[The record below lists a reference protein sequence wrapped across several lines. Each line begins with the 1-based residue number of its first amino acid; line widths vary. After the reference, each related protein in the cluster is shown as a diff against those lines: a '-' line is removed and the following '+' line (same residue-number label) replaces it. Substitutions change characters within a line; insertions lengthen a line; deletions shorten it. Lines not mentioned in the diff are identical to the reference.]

1 MAIEDDDPS
10 NITGSDPAG
19 TSPKPAEGVTP
30 IVTPTEPKVLEEGV
44 QQVRHSD
51 FKRIK
56 EESRAR
62 GRREALDELDITAR
76 AAGFTSHED
85 ALRALA
91 ELKKSPPAQPAA
103 ATPRPK
109 EPPTMPNPKTPAPA
123 AKPND
128 EAALRKEA
136 MRAQDDKLKMRKQ
149 WRVEERRRRDLQAA
163 LDAKDA
169 EMGLREEL
177 YRAGVKDVDYT
188 LRLLTRQLE
197 GKTQEE
203 IAKFDRNA
211 FYTTLRTDKP
221 YLFGETVAPA
231 NTGTDASAK
240 TPGTPGAPPPTPAP
254 GSVTATEADKTKFDA
269 RTAKPEEVQAR
280 LRSLGLNPHL

>member
-1 MAIEDDDPS
+1 MADEDDDPS
-10 NITGSDPAG
+10 NINGSNPQGADQKPTGGA
-19 TSPKPAEGVTP
+19 TP
-30 IVTPTEPKVLEEGV
+30 IVAPMEPKVQEEGV

-56 EESRAR
+56 DESRAR

-76 AAGFTSHED
+76 AAGFASHED

-91 ELKKSPPAQPAA
+91 ELKKSPPRPAVTTA
-103 ATPRPK
+103 
-109 EPPTMPNPKTPAPA
+109 PPPV
-123 AKPND
+123 
-128 EAALRKEA
+128 LRKEA
-136 MRAQDDKLKMRKQ
+136 MRAQDDKLTMRKQ

-221 YLFGETVAPA
+221 YLFGETVVPA
-231 NTGTDASAK
+231 NTGTDASTK
-240 TPGTPGAPPPTPAP
+240 TTGQPGAAPATPAP
-254 GSVTATEADKTKFDA
+254 GSVAVTEADKTKFDA

>member
-1 MAIEDDDPS
+1 MADEDDDPS
-10 NITGSDPAG
+10 NINGSNPQGADQKPTGGA
-19 TSPKPAEGVTP
+19 TP
-30 IVTPTEPKVLEEGV
+30 IVAPMEPKVQEEGV

-56 EESRAR
+56 DESRAR

-76 AAGFTSHED
+76 AAGFASHED

-91 ELKKSPPAQPAA
+91 ELKKSPPRPAVTTA
-103 ATPRPK
+103 PPPK
-109 EPPTMPNPKTPAPA
+109 EPSAMPNPKPPV

-128 EAALRKEA
+128 EAVLRKEA

-221 YLFGETVAPA
+221 YLFGETVVPA
-231 NTGTDASAK
+231 NTGTDASTK
-240 TPGTPGAPPPTPAP
+240 TTGQPGAAPATPAP
-254 GSVTATEADKTKFDA
+254 GSVAVTEADKTKFDA